1 MVLKENKEFAI
12 NGKQKDSAPE
22 ETSVVSSTTVMSVQN
37 QQKTAPYSEPPT
49 QRGRSASRERSLRGR
64 SLSGK
69 SNRQPCKN
77 ILKGSWHQIILRVL
91 ASS

>member
-1 MVLKENKEFAI
+1 MVLFENKEFAI

-37 QQKTAPYSEPPT
+37 QQKTAPKLSH
-49 QRGRSASRERSLRGR
+49 QHKRGRSASGEGSLRGW
-64 SLSGK
+64 SPSGK

-77 ILKGSWHQIILRVL
+77 FLEGSWRQITLRVL